1 MGDSAVRADKG
12 CESEAVNAGPANTS
26 GERQFYHAGIGNN
39 EVLNVIQRET
49 GSVGSGGS

>member
-26 GERQFYHAGIGNN
+26 EEYEFYHAGIGNN
-39 EVLNVIQRET
+39 EELKVIQQET
-49 GSVGSGGS
+49 GSGGSGGS